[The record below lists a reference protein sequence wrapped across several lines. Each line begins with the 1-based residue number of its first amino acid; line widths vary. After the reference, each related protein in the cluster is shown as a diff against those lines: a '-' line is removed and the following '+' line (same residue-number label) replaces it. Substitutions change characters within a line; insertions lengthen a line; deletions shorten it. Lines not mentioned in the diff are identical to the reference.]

1 MHGKFG
7 KLIDEPWVLWYY
19 RAMSADEVSLLEK
32 RILDWIR
39 EEVTPLLTAGK
50 KRSNLKVILNISP
63 DGGGAVSGVVEKHIK
78 Q

>member
-1 MHGKFG
+1 
-7 KLIDEPWVLWYY
+7 
-19 RAMSADEVSLLEK
+19 MSTDAATEVEK

-39 EEVTPLLTAGK
+39 EEVIPLLTAGK
-50 KRSNLKVILNISP
+50 KRANFKVILNISA

>member
-1 MHGKFG
+1 MYYG
-7 KLIDEPWVLWYY
+7 KLVD
-19 RAMSADEVSLLEK
+19 MSEGTASELEK

-50 KRSNLKVILNISP
+50 KRANYKVVLNISA
-63 DGGGAVSGVVEKHIK
+63 DGGGAVSGVVEKHIR

>member
-1 MHGKFG
+1 
-7 KLIDEPWVLWYY
+7 
-19 RAMSADEVSLLEK
+19 MSVPEAVALEQ

-63 DGGGAVSGVVEKHIK
+63 DGGGAVSGIVEKHIK